1 MKGDSNKMKKMK
13 KSRSVWISMFLI
25 LLFASSLCTSVY
37 ADADISLALKK
48 VGEIQEAKL
57 DYESIDVYPSGLI
70 TKDAEGNYYVLDEMG
85 NNNLGRS
92 YGKAECF
99 STELFLVYDAETWPN
114 SCGLVK
120 ADGTVVLPCEAAI
133 INPVKGTDRYL
144 KVSVATEPTDKENA
158 FLYTYSGWVAW
169 PEEQSEYYDGYDHYY
184 DLKEGKYFESWDEA
198 DLSAIQGVY
207 KAEQADDDKYAIT
220 AADGTVITEVDFYP
234 SAIYGE
240 GELFSIRQD
249 DGNIVVNR
257 KGDPVT
263 DIKFKTSPTETNGY
277 LWAVNVEDETEYT
290 VMDFDGKI
298 YADAADKISNV
309 NGKPYGFTLLYNK
322 DDNSLLLYPDGTIAR
337 LGKYDNGG
345 DLPFYRRNK
354 DGKPDSIFVLNKEKY
369 QEIKEKIVNTLDSSL
384 MLLAAKDDEP
394 EYSIYNTIDG
404 SILLK
409 KGGTRIFGSD
419 YWVYALKNGVWEVY
433 KVIVNY

>member
-1 MKGDSNKMKKMK
+1 MKGDSNKMKKFL
-13 KSRSVWISMFLI
+13 RIWISMFLTM
-25 LLFASSLCTSVY
+25 LFVASLCTSVY
-37 ADADISLALKK
+37 ADVDMTLALKK

-57 DYESIDVYPSGLI
+57 DYKNIEIYPAGLI

-92 YGKAECF
+92 YGKVECF
-99 STELFLVYDAETWPN
+99 SEELFLVYDAETWPN

-133 INPVKGTDRYL
+133 ISPVEGSDRYL
-144 KVSVATEPTDKENA
+144 KISVATEPTDKEHA

-298 YADAADKISNV
+298 YADAADKISHV
-309 NGKPYGFTLLYNK
+309 KWKPYGFTLLGNK
-322 DDNSLLLYPDGTIAR
+322 DDNNLLLYPDGTVAK

-345 DLPFYRRNK
+345 DLPFYRWNN
-354 DGKPDSIFVLNKEKY
+354 DGEPDSFFVLKKGEY
-369 QEIKEKIVNTLDSSL
+369 QEIQEKIVNTLDSGL
-384 MLLAAKDDEP
+384 MLLAKKDGET

-409 KGGTRIFGSD
+409 QAGTKVYGSD
-419 YWVYALKNGVWEVY
+419 NRVYSLKNGVWEVY
-433 KVIVNY
+433 KVIVNK